1 MNVIGVSCP
10 EFSKTPFDEMCQ
22 HISGHFRHW
31 EIFSELNHFGPLV
44 AEKYANLIESSDMTF
59 SLHTGIADINIAS
72 TNESIRRASVGNV
85 LSEME
90 SAHTLGIDTVTIHPG
105 IINLAV
111 HDTRGISLEAARR
124 SMKEFDRAASEYG
137 LHACI
142 ENMPSFP
149 VMLGVQAD
157 ELTSIVDGT
166 DLDIC
171 FDIGHANT
179 SGQIDA
185 MIDTFGDRIRN
196 IHIHDNLGDRD
207 AHLTIGDG
215 NIDFVYVL
223 KRLSGYSH
231 RFIIECKSLESGIES
246 QSRLRKM
253 LGQ

>member
-1 MNVIGVSCP
+1 MLGMN
-10 EFSKTPFDEMCQ
+10 
-22 HISGHFRHW
+22 
-31 EIFSELNHFGPLV
+31 FG
-44 AEKYANLIESSDMTF
+44 A
-59 SLHTGIADINIAS
+59 LHTGIADINVAS
-72 TNESIRRASVGNV
+72 TNESIRQASAGNV
-85 LSEME
+85 LSEMA
-90 SAHTLGIDTVTIHPG
+90 SAHKLGIDTVTIHPG

-124 SMKEFDRAASEYG
+124 SMREFDRAASEYG
-137 LHACI
+137 IHACI
-142 ENMPSFP
+142 ENMPDFP
-149 VMLGVQAD
+149 VMLGIRTD
-157 ELTSIVDGT
+157 ELVSIVEDT

-215 NIDFVYVL
+215 NIDFGYVL
-223 KRLSGYSH
+223 RRLSGYTN

-246 QSRLRKM
+246 QVRLRKM
-253 LGQ
+253 LSQ